1 MQIKALFMS
10 LFSVGFFMANSQ
22 SITKIGE
29 LGGFEG
35 DSYQRSR
42 SKSYYRYKGRCDFLP
57 ARCEAFPR
65 RD

>member
-1 MQIKALFMS
+1 MS
-10 LFSVGFFMANSQ
+10 LFLVGFFMANSQ

-35 DSYQRSR
+35 DSYQMSR
-42 SKSYYRYKGRCDFLP
+42 SKGKYRHKGRCHLLP